1 MFYDRMAGENILVV
15 EDNVM
20 NLKLVRILLEQQ
32 KYNVTEAL
40 NAEEALEILRY
51 RHFDLI
57 LMDIQLPKMDGL
69 TLTKMLKDDPK
80 TSEIPVVALTAH
92 AMRGDEQKAHAAG
105 CIGYIPKPIDTIEFP
120 KLIDRFLKS

>member
-1 MFYDRMAGENILVV
+1 MAGENILVV

-32 KYNVTEAL
+32 EYIVTEAL
-40 NAEEALEILRY
+40 NAEEALEILKY

-69 TLTKMLKDDPK
+69 TLTKMLKEDPR
-80 TSEIPVVALTAH
+80 TRDIPVVALTAH
-92 AMRGDEQKAHAAG
+92 AMRGDEQKAQAAG
-105 CIGYIPKPIDTIEFP
+105 CVGYIPKPIDTIEFP
-120 KLIDRFLKS
+120 KLIEKFLRE

>member
-1 MFYDRMAGENILVV
+1 MSGENVLVV

-32 KYNVTEAL
+32 EYVVTEAL
-40 NAEEALEILRY
+40 NAEEALEILKY
-51 RHFDLI
+51 RDFDLI

-69 TLTKMLKDDPK
+69 TLTKMLKEDTK
-80 TSEIPVVALTAH
+80 TAGIPIVALTAH

-105 CIGYIPKPIDTIEFP
+105 CIGYIPKPIDTVEFP
-120 KLIDRFLKS
+120 NLVKKFLGK

>member
-1 MFYDRMAGENILVV
+1 MSGENVLVV

-32 KYNVTEAL
+32 EYVVTEAL
-40 NAEEALEILRY
+40 NAEEALEILKY
-51 RHFDLI
+51 RDFDLI

-69 TLTKMLKDDPK
+69 TLTKMLKEDSK
-80 TSEIPVVALTAH
+80 TAGIPIVALTAH

-105 CIGYIPKPIDTIEFP
+105 CIGYIPKPIDTVEFP
-120 KLIDRFLKS
+120 NLVKKFLGK

>member
-1 MFYDRMAGENILVV
+1 MSGENVLVV

-32 KYNVTEAL
+32 EYVVTEAL
-40 NAEEALEILRY
+40 NAEEALEILKY
-51 RHFDLI
+51 RDFDLI

-69 TLTKMLKDDPK
+69 TLTKMLKED
-80 TSEIPVVALTAH
+80 TRTAGIPIVALTAH

-105 CIGYIPKPIDTIEFP
+105 CIGYIPKPIDTVEFP
-120 KLIDRFLKS
+120 NLVKKFLGK

>member
-1 MFYDRMAGENILVV
+1 MSGENVLVV

-32 KYNVTEAL
+32 EYVVTEAL
-40 NAEEALEILRY
+40 NAEEAIEILKY
-51 RHFDLI
+51 RDFDLI

-69 TLTKMLKDDPK
+69 TLTKMLKEDPK
-80 TSEIPVVALTAH
+80 TSGIPIVALTAH

-105 CIGYIPKPIDTIEFP
+105 CVGYIPKPIDTVEFP
-120 KLIDRFLKS
+120 NLVKKFLGQ